1 MLVGFERLLQ
11 GELLVVGD
19 EGEDSVGARLLEERN
34 FGANEA
40 LDLLLLEDLLRRGA
54 DLLEVLEARARRA
67 NARGEAMQGLVGGGD
82 AMLARGAVE
91 GLLLAAEV
99 PEDAEALARAQP
111 MLVAAI
117 DIRGR
122 VLAPGVGLAQN
133 PQGPDGF
140 ATRRGTE
147 CARARWP
154 GSLSQSVRR
163 ESRYAIEFWLIAS
176 LHCATYRKLTVPVS
190 LRRLSQVRM
199 CVASSV
205 VFP

>member
-1 MLVGFERLLQ
+1 MQYRSLMSVADVGGAGTGTAVGGL
-11 GELLVVGD
+11 GE
-19 EGEDSVGARLLEERN
+19 ARFLEE
-34 FGANEA
+34 GHLDADEA
-40 LDLLLLEDLLRRGA
+40 LDLLVLEDLL
-54 DLLEVLEARARRA
+54 
-67 NARGEAMQGLVGGGD
+67 GGRD

-91 GLLLAAEV
+91 GLLLGAEV
-99 PEDAEALARAQP
+99 PEDAEPLARAQR